1 MSVYTNPPEWEAQ
14 GKKPPSSKRTEGWKP
29 GDRVP
34 ASWLNWFWFSTV
46 NSLRELAQ
54 AIVSHRDNRNNP
66 HKVTTDQI
74 GAATPEY
81 VQHAI
86 NQAVAAALPVGI
98 IVQWSGSVDSIP
110 TGFALCD
117 GTRGTPD
124 LRDKFVLGAGGSYA
138 PGDTGGSSRYS
149 LSHTHK
155 YSGRTSGGIGTHTT
169 SGFGGSTSIAPGH
182 THTYSGETDSALAD
196 VEIMPPYYA
205 LAYIMRVTN

>member
-1 MSVYTNPPEWEAQ
+1 MAIYTDPPEWEDA

-46 NSLRELAQ
+46 QSLREIAQ
-54 AIVSHRDNRNNP
+54 AFVSHRDNRNNP
-66 HKVTTDQI
+66 HKVTADQI

-110 TGFALCD
+110 AGFALCD

-149 LSHTHK
+149 FSHTHK
-155 YSGRTSGGIGTHTT
+155 YSGSTSGGLGAHTT

-205 LAYIMRVTN
+205 LAYIMRVTT